1 MTVLFRV
8 PEWDSAVV
16 LLERDKKS
24 GHEGMARLFPPLTNR
39 NRYLFAL
46 RKGKTVM
53 LAFFSGLHY
62 KSPSR

>member
-1 MTVLFRV
+1 
-8 PEWDSAVV
+8 VV